1 MTAHAKLSA
10 SGSEKWMTC
19 TPSANLEAQFPDE
32 GSEFAREGSFA
43 HQLFELEINYILER
57 ITAKQ
62 YKARR
67 AALMKDAFYSQE
79 LEDYVEEAVIFAME
93 RIREIKHECKD
104 PVIMVEKRLDF
115 SRWVPEGFGTGDL
128 VIVADGIVEVMDL
141 KYGKG
146 IYVDPIHNSQLRLY
160 GLGAF
165 NELCHLYDI
174 FRVRMTV
181 LQPRLHNF
189 GSEELH
195 IDELLDWATYEVK
208 PLAAMAWEGKGEFV
222 AGDHC
227 TSCFCKA
234 RYTCPARAAQAIAI
248 AQQEFGAIEDAQ
260 PPLPESLSMDRIA
273 ELLPKADMVI
283 DWFNDLKAYALKQA
297 TEHNTIVP
305 GYKMVEGRS
314 NRKYADQDAVAAKL
328 VAAGVPEEVIYERS
342 LLGITAMKKAVGKKV
357 FAEVLDGLIVKPEGK
372 PTLVPVS
379 DKRPA
384 LASAASAVEDFSSNS
399 E

>member
-1 MTAHAKLSA
+1 
-10 SGSEKWMTC
+10 MTC

-32 GSEFAREGSFA
+32 GSEFAREGTFA
-43 HQLFELEINYILER
+43 HAVFEQEMLIYLGRPTEPLPKE
-57 ITAKQ
+57 
-62 YKARR
+62 
-67 AALMKDAFYSQE
+67 LMHFDSQE
-79 LEDYVEEAVIFAME
+79 LRDYVQESVDYAVR
-93 RIREIKHECKD
+93 RIEEIKLDCKD
-104 PVIMVEKRLDF
+104 PVIMVERKLDF
-115 SRWVPEGFGTGDL
+115 SLWVPEGFGTGDL

-146 IYVDPIHNSQLRLY
+146 IYVEPKHNSQLRLY

-260 PPLPESLSMDRIA
+260 PPLPASLSMDRIA

-283 DWFNDLKAYALKQA
+283 DWFNDLKAFALKQA
-297 TEHNTIVP
+297 TEHNTVVP
-305 GYKMVEGRS
+305 GFKLVEGRS

-328 VAAGVPEEVIYERS
+328 VESGIPEEVIYERS
-342 LLGITAMKKAVGKKV
+342 LLGITAMEKAVGKKV

-384 LASAASAVEDFSSNS
+384 LASAASAVEDFS
-399 E
+399 

>member
-32 GSEFAREGSFA
+32 GSEFAREGTFA
-43 HQLFELEINYILER
+43 HAVFEQEMLTYLGLKIEPLPKE
-57 ITAKQ
+57 
-62 YKARR
+62 
-67 AALMKDAFYSQE
+67 LMHFDSQE
-79 LEDYVEEAVIFAME
+79 LRDYVQEAVDYATR
-93 RIREIKHECKD
+93 RIEEIKLDCKD
-104 PVIMVEKRLDF
+104 PVIMIEKRLDF
-115 SRWVPEGFGTGDL
+115 SKWVPDGFGTGDL

-146 IYVDPIHNSQLRLY
+146 IYVEPKHNSQLRLY
-160 GLGAF
+160 GLGAYI
-165 NELCHLYDI
+165 ELCHLYDI

-222 AGDHC
+222 AGEHC

-234 RYTCPARAAQAIAI
+234 RYTCPARAAQAIAV

-297 TEHNTIVP
+297 TEHNTVVP
-305 GYKMVEGRS
+305 GFKLVEGRS
-314 NRKYADQDAVAAKL
+314 NRKYSDQDVVAAKL
-328 VAAGVPEEVIYERS
+328 VASGVPEEVIYERS
-342 LLGITAMKKAVGKKV
+342 LLGITAMEKAVGKKV

>member
-43 HQLFELEINYILER
+43 HQLFEMEINYILER
-57 ITAKQ
+57 LTGKE

-67 AALMKDAFYSQE
+67 AALMKNAFYSQE
-79 LEDYVEEAVIFAME
+79 LEDYVQEAVDFAVG
-93 RIREIKHECKD
+93 RIEQIKFDCKD
-104 PVIMVEKRLDF
+104 PVIMVEQRLDF

-174 FRVRMTV
+174 FHVRMTV

-195 IDELLDWATYEVK
+195 IDDLLDWATYEVK
-208 PLAAMAWEGKGEFV
+208 PLADLAWQGKGEFV
-222 AGDHC
+222 AGEHC
-227 TSCFCKA
+227 TSSFCKA
-234 RYTCPARAAQAIAI
+234 RFTCPARAAQAIAI

-283 DWFNDLKAYALKQA
+283 DWFNDLKAYAFKQA
-297 TEHNTIVP
+297 TEHNTMVP
-305 GYKMVEGRS
+305 GFKLVEGRS
-314 NRKYADQDAVAAKL
+314 NRKYSDQDAVAAKL
-328 VAAGVPEEVIYERS
+328 VASGVPEEVIYERS
-342 LLGITAMKKAVGKKV
+342 LLGITAMEKAVGKKV

-372 PTLVPVS
+372 PTLVQVS

-384 LASAASAVEDFSSNS
+384 LASAASAVEDFS
-399 E
+399 

>member
-32 GSEFAREGSFA
+32 GSEFAREGTFA
-43 HQLFELEINYILER
+43 HAVFEQEMLTYLGRKIEPLPKE
-57 ITAKQ
+57 
-62 YKARR
+62 
-67 AALMKDAFYSQE
+67 LMHFDSQE
-79 LEDYVEEAVIFAME
+79 LRDYVQEAVDYATR
-93 RIREIKHECKD
+93 RIEEIKLDCKD

-115 SRWVPEGFGTGDL
+115 SVWVPDGFGTGDL

-146 IYVDPIHNSQLRLY
+146 IYVNPLENSQLRLY
-160 GLGAF
+160 GLGAV
-165 NELCHLYDI
+165 NELSHLYDL

-189 GSEELH
+189 GAEEIHIEELMS
-195 IDELLDWATYEVK
+195 WANDVVA
-208 PLAAMAWEGKGEFV
+208 PLATQAWFGRGEFV
-222 AGDHC
+222 AGEHC

-234 RYTCPARAAQAIAI
+234 RYTCPARAAQAVAI
-248 AQQEFGAIEDAQ
+248 AQQEFGPLEDAQ

-314 NRKYADQDAVAAKL
+314 NRRYSDQDAVAAKL
-328 VAAGVPEEVIYERS
+328 VASGVPEEVIYERS
-342 LLGITAMKKAVGKKV
+342 LLGITAMEKAVGKKV

-384 LASAASAVEDFSSNS
+384 LASAASAVEDFS
-399 E
+399 